1 MHVGHLGLQAHGQR
15 KEAVRTLGGTAIG
28 ASMKRI
34 EALALAVACFFM
46 VTAGLTWKFGY
57 YGLVGSGAVTLVLL
71 LFVDTDKTDKEE

>member
-1 MHVGHLGLQAHGQR
+1 
-15 KEAVRTLGGTAIG
+15 
-28 ASMKRI
+28 MKRI